1 MKDQNEITEII
12 NAKSQSLISH
22 SFLEFVTL
30 IADKM
35 SLEFSGKKFVKSKGL
50 QNPEVTKLKVV
61 FYGKKIGKS
70 KRHNFSKFTPVE
82 KITKSKCFLFVS
94 RQKNLLNRSG
104 ANISLKILKYAK
116 KTRLDTSAVGSSSS

>member
-1 MKDQNEITEII
+1 MKDRSKITEII

-61 FYGKKIGKS
+61 FYGKKNWEIEAAQ
-70 KRHNFSKFTPVE
+70 FFEVYT
-82 KITKSKCFLFVS
+82 C
-94 RQKNLLNRSG
+94 
-104 ANISLKILKYAK
+104 
-116 KTRLDTSAVGSSSS
+116 